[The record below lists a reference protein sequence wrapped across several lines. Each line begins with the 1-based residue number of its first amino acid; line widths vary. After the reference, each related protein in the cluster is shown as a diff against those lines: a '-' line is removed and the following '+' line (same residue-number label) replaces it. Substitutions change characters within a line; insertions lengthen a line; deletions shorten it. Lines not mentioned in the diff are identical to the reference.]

1 MPSDIVS
8 SLASRAEADLREN
21 ILPYWM
27 RIAPDPSGVGFVG
40 EVRYGEEV
48 NPQAPRGS
56 LLTSRILWTW
66 SAAHLRWPE
75 GGYLEMARLAYDDL
89 VNRFLDRA
97 NGGYFWSIHPDGRP
111 LDANKYGYGQAFA
124 IYALSEYH
132 RASGESDAFDGAI
145 TLYRHLDLHA
155 RDRTSGGF
163 FERFTRDWIRMDPI
177 AVAAVNMDHG
187 TKSQNTHLHL
197 MEAFTNL
204 LKVWPD
210 PGLHQAQHELVDLML
225 NRVLDKK
232 TWHLNLFF
240 DDAWNVRST
249 GVSYGHD
256 IEAAWLML
264 QGAGQLGDGAQ
275 INLAR
280 RASVEIARAT
290 LAEGVDRDGALY
302 YAGEPD
308 GPTNRTREWWPQA
321 EGLVGFIN
329 AWQVSGD
336 NCYLEA
342 ADRIWAFIED
352 KMIDRKS
359 GGWFKSISADGE
371 VLHDDKINLW
381 TCPYHNG
388 RACME
393 MIDRLGEGPISCP
406 EGH

>member
-27 RIAPDPSGVGFVG
+27 RVAPDPSGVGFVG

-48 NPQAPRGS
+48 NPQAPRGC
-56 LLTSRILWTW
+56 LLASRILWTW

-89 VNRFLDRA
+89 VNRFHDKEH
-97 NGGYFWSIHPDGRP
+97 GGYFWSIHPDGRP
-111 LDANKYGYGQAFA
+111 LDANKYVYGQAFA
-124 IYALSEYH
+124 IYALSEFH
-132 RASGESDAFDGAI
+132 CASGSSDALDDA
-145 TLYRHLDLHA
+145 TALYRLLDIHA
-155 RDRTSGGF
+155 RDRTNGGF
-163 FERFTRDWIRMDPI
+163 FERFTPDWIRMDPV
-177 AVAAVNMDHG
+177 AVAAVNMDRG

-204 LKVWPD
+204 LRVWPD
-210 PGLHQAQHELVDLML
+210 PGLRQAQHEVVGLML
-225 NRVLDKK
+225 KRVLNKE
-232 TWHLNLFF
+232 TWHLHLFF

-264 QGAGQLGDGAQ
+264 QAAEQLGDGAQ
-275 INLAR
+275 IELAR

-290 LAEGVDRDGALY
+290 LAVGIDRDGALY
-302 YAGEPD
+302 TEGEPD
-308 GPTNRTREWWPQA
+308 GPTDRTRVWWSQA
-321 EGLVGFIN
+321 EGLVGFLN

-336 NCYLEA
+336 DRYLEA
-342 ADRIWAFIED
+342 ADKLWTFIED
-352 KMIDRKS
+352 KMIDQKN
-359 GGWFKSISADGE
+359 GGWFKFISADGE
-371 VLHDDKINLW
+371 VLPENKIDLW

-393 MIDRLGEGPISCP
+393 MIDRLARKT
-406 EGH
+406 